1 MITQANKATSNP
13 IVFMYNKGRNCP
25 QTVIRRTPRNAAGRS
40 IS

>member
-1 MITQANKATSNP
+1 
-13 IVFMYNKGRNCP
+13 MYNKESNSP